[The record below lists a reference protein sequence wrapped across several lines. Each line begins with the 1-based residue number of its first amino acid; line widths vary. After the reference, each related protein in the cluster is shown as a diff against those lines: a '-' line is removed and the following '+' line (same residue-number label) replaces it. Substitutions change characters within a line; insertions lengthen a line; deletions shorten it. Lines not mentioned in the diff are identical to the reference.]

1 MVCVCIYQHNAEMS
15 TGSSK
20 GTPGDAKYVTEI
32 LWGRRLGRKDFTICF
47 KGIKRIRLIK
57 QSNKCV
63 MFMSECW
70 KTRLQASLIPKFS
83 RERYPQTP
91 VNKEAEGRGRKKG
104 EGVVASWPSVEGG
117 RPWM

>member
-1 MVCVCIYQHNAEMS
+1 
-15 TGSSK
+15 
-20 GTPGDAKYVTEI
+20 
-32 LWGRRLGRKDFTICF
+32 
-47 KGIKRIRLIK
+47 
-57 QSNKCV
+57 
-63 MFMSECW
+63 MSECW

-83 RERYPQTP
+83 WERYPQTP